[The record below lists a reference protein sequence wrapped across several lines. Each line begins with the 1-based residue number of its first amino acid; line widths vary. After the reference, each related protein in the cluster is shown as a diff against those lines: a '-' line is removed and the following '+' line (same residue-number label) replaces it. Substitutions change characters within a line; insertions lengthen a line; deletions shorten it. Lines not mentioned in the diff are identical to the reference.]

1 MKITE
6 EHIVDF
12 IKQGRDKEVVPL
24 FYKHVLPNVKKQ
36 ILKNGG
42 RQEDAQ
48 DAFQDAILLFYKE
61 VMKGSFDPRYKVY
74 GYLYK
79 VSLYVWLKKVR
90 RDQKIRFSDNL
101 EHESDYFIEPKEE
114 LIESKNKDILREVFS
129 EIGEKCIE
137 LLNITIF
144 KDVLLEDVAIRMGFS
159 TIGAVKMQHKR
170 CKEKLITL
178 IEAHPTWSKLA
189 EKLC

>member
-1 MKITE
+1 MKISE

-12 IKQGRDKEVVPL
+12 IKQGRDKDVVPL

-74 GYLYK
+74 GYVYK

-90 RDQKIRFSDNL
+90 RDQKIRFSDSL
-101 EHESDYFIEPKEE
+101 EHESDFFIEPKEE
-114 LIESKNKDILREVFS
+114 LIEPKNKDILREVFS

-170 CKEKLITL
+170 CKEKLTTL

>member
-1 MKITE
+1 MKISE

-61 VMKGSFDPRYKVY
+61 VMKGSFDPRYKV
-74 GYLYK
+74 
-79 VSLYVWLKKVR
+79 
-90 RDQKIRFSDNL
+90 
-101 EHESDYFIEPKEE
+101 
-114 LIESKNKDILREVFS
+114 
-129 EIGEKCIE
+129 
-137 LLNITIF
+137 
-144 KDVLLEDVAIRMGFS
+144 
-159 TIGAVKMQHKR
+159 
-170 CKEKLITL
+170 
-178 IEAHPTWSKLA
+178 
-189 EKLC
+189 